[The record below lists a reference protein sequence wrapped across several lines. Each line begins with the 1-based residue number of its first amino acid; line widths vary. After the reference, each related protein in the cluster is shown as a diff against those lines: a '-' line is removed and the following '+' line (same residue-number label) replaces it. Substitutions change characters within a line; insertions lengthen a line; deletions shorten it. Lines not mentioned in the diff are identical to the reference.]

1 MEEVV
6 NLINTV
12 GFPIAMVV
20 YFIYDKN
27 KTTAEMMKQVTDCI
41 KDMTET
47 VTECINGNT
56 KVMSAF
62 CTKFHLTDNKEVEEN

>member
-27 KTTAEMMKQVTDCI
+27 KTTTEMMKQVTYFI

-47 VTECINGNT
+47 VTECIN
-56 KVMSAF
+56 
-62 CTKFHLTDNKEVEEN
+62 